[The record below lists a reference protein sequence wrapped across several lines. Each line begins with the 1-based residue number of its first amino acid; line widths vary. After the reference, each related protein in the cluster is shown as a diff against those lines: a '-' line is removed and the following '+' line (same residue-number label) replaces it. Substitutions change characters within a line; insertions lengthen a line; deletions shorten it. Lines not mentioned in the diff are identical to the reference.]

1 MPLEKETKGYEIDQN
16 IHFTYKAG
24 TEIDKNSLCQG
35 DVLEITDELSMVLK
49 DVHPYFL
56 NEQYKYFMVLSQS
69 CDLVRRNGKDC
80 KTPYITLAAIRS
92 YADFLERML
101 IKGRYAEKN
110 HGLLLMDEKNKDRAY
125 QLIERIYN
133 NTEPEY
139 FFLYKEEALEFPESM
154 VAYLK
159 VSIALKSS
167 EHYDECLKAKKIELT
182 DEFKAKLG
190 WLVGNMYSRVGTA
203 DWEGVMS
210 SQARKDMLNQ
220 DLNSMCIIGNKEQLK
235 QLKKEILERAESD
248 PKHEDAVAFISDITI
263 KTRYEKVMDI
273 IEDVIQT
280 SSKKIPAEE
289 KEKLLKAI
297 KSRSALKTLIT

>member
-1 MPLEKETKGYEIDQN
+1 
-16 IHFTYKAG
+16 
-24 TEIDKNSLCQG
+24 
-35 DVLEITDELSMVLK
+35 
-49 DVHPYFL
+49 
-56 NEQYKYFMVLSQS
+56 
-69 CDLVRRNGKDC
+69 
-80 KTPYITLAAIRS
+80 
-92 YADFLERML
+92 
-101 IKGRYAEKN
+101 
-110 HGLLLMDEKNKDRAY
+110 MDEKNKDRAY
-125 QLIERIYN
+125 QVIERLYN

-167 EHYDECLKAKKIELT
+167 EHYDECLKAKKMELA

-203 DWEGVMS
+203 DWEGIMS
-210 SQARKDMLNQ
+210 TQARKDMLNQ

-235 QLKKEILERAESD
+235 QLKKEILERTESN
-248 PKHEDAVAFISDITI
+248 PKYDDAVAFIADVTI
-263 KTRYEKVMDI
+263 KTKYEKVMDI
-273 IEDVIQT
+273 IENVIHT

-289 KEKLLKAI
+289 KEKLLKVI

>member
-1 MPLEKETKGYEIDQN
+1 MSLQKETIGYKIDQN
-16 IHFTYKAG
+16 IHFTYK
-24 TEIDKNSLCQG
+24 TEPDMSSLCQG
-35 DVLEITDELSMVLK
+35 DILAITEELSLVLK
-49 DVHPYFL
+49 EVHPYFL

-69 CDLVRRNGKDC
+69 CDLVRRNGKPC

-92 YADFLERML
+92 YTDFLERML
-101 IKGRYAEKN
+101 IKGKYAEKN

-125 QLIERIYN
+125 QVVERLYN

-139 FFLYKEEALEFPESM
+139 FFLYKEEALRFPESM

-159 VSIALKSS
+159 VSIALKSN
-167 EHYDECLKAKKIELT
+167 EHYDECLRAKRIELT

-203 DWEGVMS
+203 DWEGIMS
-210 SQARKDMLNQ
+210 AQARKDMLSQ

-235 QLKKEILERAESD
+235 QLKKEILERTELN
-248 PKHEDAVAFISDITI
+248 PKHEEAVAFIEDITI
-263 KTRYEKVMDI
+263 KTKYDKVMEI
-273 IEDVIQT
+273 IENVIQT
-280 SSKKIPAEE
+280 SSKKISQEE